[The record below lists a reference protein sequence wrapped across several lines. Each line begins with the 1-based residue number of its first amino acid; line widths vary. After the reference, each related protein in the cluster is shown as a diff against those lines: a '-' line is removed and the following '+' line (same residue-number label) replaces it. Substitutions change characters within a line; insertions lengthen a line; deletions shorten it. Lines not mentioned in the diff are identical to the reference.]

1 MKSLITRGTYRTF
14 LKGGWCAII
23 GMLSL
28 ALVTTQPATADAPM
42 PIDRVSFELSETS
55 MVETDVVIA
64 RLYAQFE
71 GAEQAALAN
80 EINQT
85 MRWALE
91 TAAGTENVE
100 VQTQDYRTD
109 PVYRDQRV
117 VAWRARQSLE
127 VKGQDTQ
134 VISALIAT
142 LQQRLAVDGIR
153 YEASPETRKR
163 VERALTTKLL
173 GAVQE
178 RASEIAHALGR
189 DGYQLVRIDLNAN
202 ANAPRVAYRSAQ
214 LAMADAVAPPA
225 LTQGEQNLSVR
236 ANVEIELSSRAAAG
250 GVMP

>member
-1 MKSLITRGTYRTF
+1 MKSQRTPEKF
-14 LKGGWCAII
+14 SSGGWRTLI

-28 ALVTTQPATADAPM
+28 VVLTTHPAIADTST

-64 RLYAQFE
+64 RLYVQFE
-71 GAEQAALAN
+71 GAEQSALAN
-80 EINQT
+80 EVNQT

-91 TAAGTENVE
+91 KATATAGVE

-127 VKGQDTQ
+127 VKGQDAQ
-134 VISALIAT
+134 VISTLIAT
-142 LQQRLAVDGIR
+142 LQERLAVEGIR

-173 GAVQE
+173 GAVQA
-178 RASEIAHALGR
+178 RASEIAQALGR

-236 ANVEIELSSRAAAG
+236 ANVEIELSSQAAAG
-250 GVMP
+250 GGMP

>member
-1 MKSLITRGTYRTF
+1 MKSHGTRKKF
-14 LKGGWCAII
+14 SSGGWRTMI
-23 GMLSL
+23 GILSL
-28 ALVTTQPATADAPM
+28 VVLAANHATADSPT

-71 GAEQAALAN
+71 GAEQSALAN
-80 EINQT
+80 EVNQT

-91 TAAGTENVE
+91 KATGTEGVE

-109 PVYRDQRV
+109 PVYREQRV

-127 VKGQDTQ
+127 VKGQDAQ
-134 VISALIAT
+134 IISTLIAT
-142 LQQRLAVDGIR
+142 LQQRLAVEGIR

-163 VERALTTKLL
+163 VEQALTTKLL
-173 GAVQE
+173 GAVQA

-214 LAMADAVAPPA
+214 VAMADAVAPPA

-250 GVMP
+250 GVIP